1 MPGVTNFPVAIKTCA
16 NQKDGFH
23 LTLTPN
29 AGVDLTGAVLTC
41 QIRFSAAAQTPI
53 FSPSLAYSVIAGNLE
68 CDVTWTQEQSA
79 LLIVPVV
86 AIEIDL
92 ALADDP
98 THPVMRFSG
107 SLEVAPGGN
116 LGS

>member
-1 MPGVTNFPVAIKTCA
+1 MPDVTKFPDTIKTCV

-23 LTLTPN
+23 LTLIPN
-29 AGVDLTGAVLTC
+29 TGVNLTGAVLTC
-41 QIRFSAAAQTPI
+41 QIRFSADARTPI
-53 FSPSLAYSVIAGNLE
+53 FSPALAYSVIAGNLE
-68 CDVTWTQEQSA
+68 CDVTWTQDQSA
-79 LLIVPVV
+79 LLVAPVA
-86 AIEIDL
+86 AIEMDL

-107 SLEVAPGGN
+107 SLTVAPGGS